1 MHFLTSLIIF
11 VGFGFVVCVGLV
23 RVMWELSELSFHES
37 PVIRE
42 ARGEFA
48 AAEDAKAAE
57 SYESSP
63 TELGEND
70 DGSVRVEYDLASS
83 VLGQFGNPDILQI
96 ATQLDEKIK
105 GLLDAN
111 DDGECIHKR
120 ASWISRSED
129 WRNMGHED
137 L

>member
-48 AAEDAKAAE
+48 AAEDAKE
-57 SYESSP
+57 VKLYGSSP
-63 TELGEND
+63 TELSD
-70 DGSVRVEYDLASS
+70 
-83 VLGQFGNPDILQI
+83 
-96 ATQLDEKIK
+96 T
-105 GLLDAN
+105 
-111 DDGECIHKR
+111 H
-120 ASWISRSED
+120 
-129 WRNMGHED
+129 
-137 L
+137 